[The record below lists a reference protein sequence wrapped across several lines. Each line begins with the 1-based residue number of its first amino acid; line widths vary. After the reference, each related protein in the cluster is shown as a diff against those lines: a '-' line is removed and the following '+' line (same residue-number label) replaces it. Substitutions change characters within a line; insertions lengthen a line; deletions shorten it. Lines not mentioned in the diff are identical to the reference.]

1 MKSTKKGKTITEF
14 EQAFG
19 APKIA
24 RLERELANQ
33 KAKVENL
40 AGKHKKV
47 NVLKQA
53 SNIVRFALTGDRHIG
68 SLEFFEDGLHAFY
81 NRVRAE
87 GIDLVLDAGDVL
99 DGNRMYR
106 GQEFELR
113 DVGFAAQLTRFV
125 NTMPR
130 IAGIK
135 TEFITGNHDASFK
148 SAAGIGVGESLAEKR
163 DDYVFLGEAQATKR
177 FVTPAGVFDVMLLHP
192 DGGTSYAL
200 SYRPQKITEQLEG
213 GTKPNLIGIGHYHK
227 AEFIPSYRNVAVCQT
242 GTFSWQTP
250 YMMRK
255 GLSAH
260 VGGWLFEVTVGE
272 SWNSIKAEFVAFYR

>member
-1 MKSTKKGKTITEF
+1 MKPKSKGIVEF
-14 EQAFG
+14 EQSFG
-19 APKIA
+19 QPKMA

-33 KAKVENL
+33 RAKVEAL

-47 NVLKQA
+47 NVCKQA
-53 SNIVRFALTGDRHIG
+53 DNTVRFGLTGDRHVG
-68 SLEFFEDGLHAFY
+68 SLEFFEDGLSAFY
-81 NRVRAE
+81 DRCSAE
-87 GIDLVLDAGDVL
+87 GINLVLDAGDIL

-113 DVGFAAQLTRFV
+113 DVGFDAQLSRFV
-125 NTMPR
+125 KAMPSAR
-130 IAGIK
+130 GIS

-148 SAAGIGVGESLAEKR
+148 SAAGIGVGEALAEKR
-163 DDYVFLGEAQATKR
+163 PDYTFLGEAQATKR

-200 SYRPQKITEQLEG
+200 SYRPQKIVEQLEG

-227 AEFIPSYRNVAVCQT
+227 AEFIPSYRNIAVCQT

-260 VGGWLFEVTVGE
+260 VGGWIIEATVGE
-272 SWNSIKAEFVAFYR
+272 SWNSVKAEFVAFYR